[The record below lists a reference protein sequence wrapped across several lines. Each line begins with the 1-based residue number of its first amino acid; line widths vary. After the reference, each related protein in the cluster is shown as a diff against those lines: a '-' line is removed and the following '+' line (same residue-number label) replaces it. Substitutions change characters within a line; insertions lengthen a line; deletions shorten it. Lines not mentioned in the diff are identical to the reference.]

1 MYGMLPGIFT
11 PLLVL
16 TIYYVLAFIF
26 IKDLE
31 CAFIAQV
38 CITRNLLFWPLPYH
52 ARLKT
57 FLTSSCHSH
66 EKRYQALSQF
76 SILHVS
82 WAKYWRENPSLSD
95 PSYFNYAPINCA
107 DQGIRHNEL
116 VNLYYLLWVNT
127 PWVSYTS
134 SSCYDITCNP
144 TEVKIALSHCAVLW
158 LLTVKHQLVV
168 C

>member
-66 EKRYQALSQF
+66 EKRYQALSHF

-82 WAKYWRENPSLSD
+82 WAKYWRENPPLSD
-95 PSYFNYAPINCA
+95 PSYFNYAPIKCIPHSPPSWAKVGQTRGLDIMNWWTCA
-107 DQGIRHNEL
+107 TFCEL
-116 VNLYYLLWVNT
+116 THRGLVT
-127 PWVSYTS
+127 P
-134 SSCYDITCNP
+134 P
-144 TEVKIALSHCAVLW
+144 AVAMTLHV
-158 LLTVKHQLVV
+158 TPQK
-168 C
+168 